1 MNRTSRSIRLLSAGA
16 ALTIAIT
23 LLHGVASMAQPT
35 ARAARPGEEGERDRR
50 LGSRDDAPASVGFG
64 FHCGHLRA
72 GYGIDIPHSRGSRL
86 SASWPT
92 AAAWPSSPD
101 ARTA

>member
-35 ARAARPGEEGERDRR
+35 AIEQLAQAKK
-50 LGSRDDAPASVGFG
+50 ASVTV
-64 FHCGHLRA
+64 A
-72 GYGIDIPHSRGSRL
+72 
-86 SASWPT
+86 SARETTPL
-92 AAAWPSSPD
+92 P
-101 ARTA
+101 R

>member
-64 FHCGHLRA
+64 LHCGDLCA
-72 GYGIDIPHSRGSRL
+72 GYGIDIPHSRVCDCPLLGRL
-86 SASWPT
+86 LPRGLARQTHT
-92 AAAWPSSPD
+92 A
-101 ARTA
+101 